1 MPGSYRKRGKK
12 YYLEVTI
19 TDYSGKLN
27 RFSKTCDLKIN
38 TDTKAE
44 KELAKFYAACV
55 EGKITK
61 QSSLTISD
69 MCDLVMEKIAVPTLK
84 RNTVRG
90 YKTCKKRIDATIGD
104 KKMAKLKPIHVQ
116 DWVNELR
123 DYGEN
128 GLSPK
133 TIKNTYS
140 FLRMCF
146 GMMVEWGELDKSP
159 CVRIR
164 LPKPEPKEIDILTK
178 DEVVCFLNNLD
189 RLPEAQQDYKVAAL
203 LALFCGLRR
212 GEICGIDED
221 SVDLEQSQAQI
232 RKAHYIDDAGVYED
246 TPKSK
251 AAYRTIVFPKEVSD
265 EIQTLITF
273 HKKRKLLLGTKWQE
287 SSALIKG
294 AFGNAMYPNNLWDW
308 LTQFLD
314 QNNMRH
320 FSFHALR
327 HTYTSMLGWMKKDIA
342 EISKSL
348 GHSKQSTTLNTYMH
362 MFQDLEEAKRK
373 TASDLSEQIIRLK
386 AGN

>member
-12 YYLEVTI
+12 YYLEVSI
-19 TDYSGKLN
+19 TDYSGRLN
-27 RFSKTCDLKIN
+27 RFSKTCDIKID
-38 TDTKAE
+38 TDRKAE
-44 KELAKFYAACV
+44 KELAKFYAACAD
-55 EGKITK
+55 GKVTR
-61 QSSLTISD
+61 QSSLTVSD
-69 MCDLVMEKIAVPTLK
+69 MCDLVMDKIAGPTLK

-116 DWVNELR
+116 DWVNGLR

-146 GMMVEWGELDKSP
+146 EMMVEWGELDKNP

-164 LPKPEPKEIDILTK
+164 LPKLEAKEIDTLTK
-178 DEVVCFLNNLD
+178 DEVVRFMNCLD
-189 RLPEAQQDYKVAAL
+189 ALPEERQDYKVAAL

-221 SVDLEQSQAQI
+221 ALFLEQSQAQI
-232 RKAHYIDDAGVYED
+232 RKTHYIDSAGVYED

-251 AAYRTIVFPKEVSD
+251 AGYRTIVFPQEVTG
-265 EIQTLITF
+265 EIQKLIIY
-273 HKKRKLLLGTKWQE
+273 HKKQKLLLGTKWQE
-287 SSALIKG
+287 SSSLIKG

-308 LTQFLD
+308 LTQFLE

-327 HTYTSMLGWMKKDIA
+327 HTYTSMLGWMNKDIA

-373 TASDLSEQIIRLK
+373 TASDLSEQIIKLK